1 LLSWLGTLG
10 LACILFFHSLI
21 SGGNV
26 FLFSFKY
33 LFLQLSETGLYVCMQ
48 SFLGF
53 GRKYVEKYSLKT
65 GNKIFL
71 HLKRTKRLVET
82 PETGHEEVPEKI
94 VRLAIGV
101 EGGFKS
107 DVKKFEYDDASTIVT
122 LPNFESFPLNNE
134 VPLSIQ
140 LSARGI
146 LDAQSATNK
155 EELDSASAS
164 WEGDVIVDSK
174 HAEDLAQLENPPKIP
189 PKDWICSMCSLN
201 TNLWMNLTDGT
212 ISCGRKFFDGS
223 GGNNHAIEHY
233 NQTKYPLVS
242 KL

>member
-1 LLSWLGTLG
+1 M
-10 LACILFFHSLI
+10 
-21 SGGNV
+21 
-26 FLFSFKY
+26 
-33 LFLQLSETGLYVCMQ
+33 CMQ

-71 HLKRTKRLVET
+71 HLKRTRRLVET
-82 PETGHEEVPEKI
+82 PETGHDEVPEKI

-107 DVKKFEYDDASTIVT
+107 EGQKFEYDDCNTIVT
-122 LPNFESFPLNNE
+122 LPNFEVFPLNNE

-155 EELDSASAS
+155 EEVDSASAS
-164 WEGDVIVDSK
+164 WEGDIIVDSK
-174 HAEDLAQLENPPKIP
+174 HAQDLLQLENPPKIP
-189 PKDWICSMCSLN
+189 PKRHLAFGHDKKHIL
-201 TNLWMNLTDGT
+201 NLTP
-212 ISCGRKFFDGS
+212 
-223 GGNNHAIEHY
+223 GG
-233 NQTKYPLVS
+233 
-242 KL
+242 